1 MYMFALTVSKAEPK
15 NIKEVMDD
23 HAWIE
28 AMQEE
33 LHQFDILNAWELV
46 DKPFVKTVNTLKWLW
61 KNKKDEDN
69 TIIRNKAQLVAI
81 GYRQEEGIDFEEYFA
96 PVPRLEDV
104 WIFVTY
110 AAHKSFT
117 IYRMDVKMDFLNGPP
132 KEEVYVKQQD
142 GFVDPYNPERVYFLR
157 KALYGLKQD
166 LRAWYDELSQFLIL
180 KGFTKDILKKH
191 RMDKCDSIGTP
202 MATSPKLDADLSGTP
217 VDKTNYR
224 SMIGSLMYLTASRPD
239 LVQVV
244 CYYARYQARP
254 TDLKH
259 LKEDAD
265 HAGCLDSRKSTSGGI
280 QFLGDKLVE
289 STFNSSAIVNI
300 NNLPIFVRYPNLQ
313 GNPDIG
319 TTVEYR
325 KASLSSLDVSAQD
338 KPHFQME
345 NMLRRFIHESNHDYA
360 GLDDGVTTSSSTV
373 ILITTCSIDKYKYM
387 MKAQIYVT
395 KVFRNSDTQDL
406 P

>member
-1 MYMFALTVSKAEPK
+1 MCVFALTVSKAEPK
-15 NIKEVMDD
+15 NIKEAMDD
-23 HAWIE
+23 HVWIE

-33 LHQFDILNAWELV
+33 LHQFYILNAWELV

-96 PVPRLEDV
+96 PVPRLEVV
-104 WIFVTY
+104 WIFVAY
-110 AAHKSFT
+110 AAYKSFT
-117 IYRMDVKMDFLNGPP
+117 IYQMDVKMDFLN
-132 KEEVYVKQQD
+132 
-142 GFVDPYNPERVYFLR
+142 
-157 KALYGLKQD
+157 
-166 LRAWYDELSQFLIL
+166 
-180 KGFTKDILKKH
+180 DILKKH

-254 TDLKH
+254 TEKHFKEVKRIFRYLKKTIH
-259 LKEDAD
+259 MGLYYLKDSGFNLTAFSDAD

-280 QFLGDKLVE
+280 QFLGDKLVANMFTKALLKE
-289 STFNSSAIVNI
+289 RSEYLVGQLGMRCLNPVELEVLANKSA
-300 NNLPIFVRYPNLQ
+300 
-313 GNPDIG
+313 
-319 TTVEYR
+319 
-325 KASLSSLDVSAQD
+325 
-338 KPHFQME
+338 
-345 NMLRRFIHESNHDYA
+345 
-360 GLDDGVTTSSSTV
+360 
-373 ILITTCSIDKYKYM
+373 
-387 MKAQIYVT
+387 
-395 KVFRNSDTQDL
+395 
-406 P
+406 